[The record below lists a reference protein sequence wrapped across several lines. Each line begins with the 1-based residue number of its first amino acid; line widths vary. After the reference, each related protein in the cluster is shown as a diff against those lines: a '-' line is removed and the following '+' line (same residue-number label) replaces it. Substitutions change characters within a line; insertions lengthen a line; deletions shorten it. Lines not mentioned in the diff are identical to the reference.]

1 MGGWSGASG
10 TSGTSRGGHFLVVPG
25 MMASRPSILAL
36 TKPGPLRLFNT
47 TELLRLPP
55 PRWLVQDILPA
66 GGLVGLYGPPG
77 AGKSFIAIDLALA
90 VASGKLWHGHSV
102 EQGFALYVSGEGG
115 TGIGKRVQAWLS
127 SNQASTNDV
136 NIAWLTESMPISST
150 SEDMDVLFGRLNDEI
165 EQSPSLVVIDT
176 LARCFDGDE
185 NLQEDMGRFIAGVDR
200 LRREFRATVIVVHH
214 TRLDA
219 ERERGSTAFR
229 GAADTMLSVAR
240 KVQHGSIELVCNK
253 QKDAEEFGTLW
264 FDLKVVP
271 VTMRGVADTSCIVES
286 QAQSRSAAIL
296 AMLAQGPCT
305 FSEFRRGRF
314 HIPKTSL
321 HRGLL
326 ELAGS
331 GQIIKENGVYRLAR
345 FQDK

>member
-1 MGGWSGASG
+1 
-10 TSGTSRGGHFLVVPG
+10 
-25 MMASRPSILAL
+25 MASRPSILAL

-77 AGKSFIAIDLALA
+77 AGKSFLAIDLALA
-90 VASGKLWHGHSV
+90 VASGKPWHGHAV
-102 EQGFALYVSGEGG
+102 ESGFALYVSGEGG

-127 SNQASTNDV
+127 SNSVNANDV
-136 NIAWLTESMPISST
+136 NIAWLTESVPISST
-150 SEDMDVLFGRLNDEI
+150 SEDMDVLFVRLNNEV
-165 EQSPSLVVIDT
+165 EQSPSLVIIDT

-200 LRREFRATVIVVHH
+200 LRREFHATVVVVHH
-214 TRLDA
+214 TRLDT

-229 GAADTMLSVAR
+229 GAADTMLSVVR
-240 KVQHGSIELVCNK
+240 KQQHGPIELVCNK

-271 VTMRGVADTSCIVES
+271 VTMRGIADTSCIVES
-286 QAQSRSAAIL
+286 QAQSRSQAIL
-296 AMLAQGPCT
+296 TMLRRGPCT
-305 FSEFRRGRF
+305 FSEFLRSEF
-314 HIPKTSL
+314 HIPRTSL

-326 ELAGS
+326 ELARS
-331 GQIIKENGVYRLAR
+331 GQIVKENGVYRLVRVQA
-345 FQDK
+345 K

>member
-1 MGGWSGASG
+1 
-10 TSGTSRGGHFLVVPG
+10 

-36 TKPGPLRLFNT
+36 TRPGPLRLFNT
-47 TELLRLPP
+47 VELLRLPP

-77 AGKSFIAIDLALA
+77 DGKSFLAIDLALC
-90 VASGKLWHGHSV
+90 VASGQAWHGHPV
-102 EQGFALYVSGEGG
+102 DRGFALYVSGEGG

-127 SNQASTNDV
+127 SHEVSANKV

-150 SEDMDVLFGRLNDEI
+150 SEDMDVLFGRLNNEV
-165 EQSPSLVVIDT
+165 EQTPSLVVIDT

-200 LRREFRATVIVVHH
+200 LRREFHATVIVVHH

-240 KVQHGSIELVCNK
+240 KGKQGPIELSCNK
-253 QKDAEEFGTLW
+253 QKDAEEFETTW
-264 FDLKVVP
+264 FDLKVIP
-271 VTMRGVADTSCIVES
+271 VTMRGVADTSCVVES
-286 QAQSRSAAIL
+286 QAQSRSQEIL
-296 AMLAQGPCT
+296 TMLKAYPRR
-305 FSEFRRGRF
+305 FSEFQRERS
-314 HIPKTSL
+314 HIPKASL
-321 HRGLL
+321 AR
-326 ELAGS
+326 EL
-331 GQIIKENGVYRLAR
+331 VRLAKTGEITKKNGLYR
-345 FQDK
+345 IARSHDT